1 MKRSWLTHTMVDAYR
16 EKLARAT
23 SVTVGKKLRAILM
36 DNYIFVILIAFWVA
50 ASVASPYF
58 RTVSTFSNILSSAVP
73 IALIGFAQ
81 TFVVLSRGFDL
92 SVGAVASM
100 ATAVASVVMIH
111 NTFLGIA
118 LVLIIAVLIGTING
132 FGVTKFHIDP
142 FIMTLCMMFFLTG
155 VNLLIRPSPGGYIP
169 DGYKKFLLYQVNEF
183 PIVAFLILVLTAVVG
198 YIVLKKRK
206 FGREVFAVG
215 GQPEYARMSGIK
227 TDATLIKVYIVSALA
242 SALGGLYLAAR
253 IGSGNAEAG
262 SSYLFDSFTT
272 VFMGGTLVTGGVG
285 GYSGTL
291 GAALIISSIGRI
303 LQFLGIDIWY
313 HFIVKGVLLASVA
326 GIQLYFVSKRRRSR

>member
-1 MKRSWLTHTMVDAYR
+1 MTHTMVDAYR

-242 SALGGLYLAAR
+242 SALGGLYLASR

>member
-215 GQPEYARMSGIK
+215 GQPEYARMLGIK

>member
-1 MKRSWLTHTMVDAYR
+1 MTHTMVDAYR

-215 GQPEYARMSGIK
+215 GQPEYARMLGIK

>member
-1 MKRSWLTHTMVDAYR
+1 LTRIMVDIPS
-16 EKLARAT
+16 EK
-23 SVTVGKKLRAILM
+23 SISSPTVSLGKKLLSVLTAY
-36 DNYIFVILIAFWVA
+36 YIYVILVVFWIA

-58 RTVSTFSNILSSAVP
+58 RTISTFSNIITSAVP

-100 ATAVASVVMIH
+100 ATAVASVVMIE

-132 FGVTKFHIDP
+132 LGVTKFHIDP

-155 VNLLIRPSPGGYIP
+155 INLLIRPSPGGYIP

-183 PIVAFLILVLTAVVG
+183 PLVAFLILVIVAAVG
-198 YIVLKKRK
+198 YVVLKKRK
-206 FGREVFAVG
+206 FGREIFALG
-215 GQPEYARMSGIK
+215 GQPEYARMSGVK
-227 TDATLIKVYIVSALA
+227 TDATLIRVYVVSALA
-242 SALGGLYLAAR
+242 SALGGLFLAAR

-285 GYSGTL
+285 GYGGTL

-303 LQFLGIDIWY
+303 LQFLGINIWY

-326 GIQLYFVSKRRRSR
+326 GIQLYFVSKARRSR

>member
-1 MKRSWLTHTMVDAYR
+1 MVDAYR

-215 GQPEYARMSGIK
+215 GQPEYARLSGIK

>member
-1 MKRSWLTHTMVDAYR
+1 MTRIMVDIPS
-16 EKLARAT
+16 EK
-23 SVTVGKKLRAILM
+23 SISSPTVSLGKKLLSVLAAY
-36 DNYIFVILIAFWVA
+36 YIYVILVVFWIA

-58 RTVSTFSNILSSAVP
+58 RTISTFSNIITSAVP

-100 ATAVASVVMIH
+100 ATAVASVVMIE

-132 FGVTKFHIDP
+132 LGVTKFHIDP

-155 VNLLIRPSPGGYIP
+155 INLLIRPSPGGYIP

-183 PIVAFLILVLTAVVG
+183 PLVAFLILVIVAAVG
-198 YIVLKKRK
+198 YVVLKKRK
-206 FGREVFAVG
+206 FGREIFALG
-215 GQPEYARMSGIK
+215 GQPEYARMSGVK
-227 TDATLIKVYIVSALA
+227 TDATLIRVYVVSALA
-242 SALGGLYLAAR
+242 SALGGLFLAAR

-285 GYSGTL
+285 GYGGTL

-303 LQFLGIDIWY
+303 LQFLGINIWY

-326 GIQLYFVSKRRRSR
+326 GIQLYFVSKARRSR

>member
-1 MKRSWLTHTMVDAYR
+1 LTRIMVDIPS
-16 EKLARAT
+16 EK
-23 SVTVGKKLRAILM
+23 SISSPTVSLGKKLLSVLTAY
-36 DNYIFVILIAFWVA
+36 YIYVILVVFWIA

-58 RTVSTFSNILSSAVP
+58 RTISTFSNIITSAVP

-100 ATAVASVVMIH
+100 ATAVASVVMIE

-132 FGVTKFHIDP
+132 LGVTKFHIDP

-155 VNLLIRPSPGGYIP
+155 INLLIRPSPGGYIP

-183 PIVAFLILVLTAVVG
+183 PLVAFLILVIVAAVG
-198 YIVLKKRK
+198 YVVLKKRK
-206 FGREVFAVG
+206 FGREIFALG
-215 GQPEYARMSGIK
+215 GQPEYARMSGVK
-227 TDATLIKVYIVSALA
+227 TDATLIRVYVVSALA
-242 SALGGLYLAAR
+242 SALGGLFLAAR

-285 GYSGTL
+285 GYGGTL

-303 LQFLGIDIWY
+303 LQFLGINIWY
-313 HFIVKGVLLASVA
+313 HFIVKGILLASVA
-326 GIQLYFVSKRRRSR
+326 GIQLYFVSKARRSR

>member
-1 MKRSWLTHTMVDAYR
+1 MADIYTER
-16 EKLARAT
+16 
-23 SVTVGKKLRAILM
+23 TVMRRIPTLGKKLQAQLA
-36 DNYIFVILIAFWVA
+36 NYYIFAILIAFWII

-58 RTVSTFSNILSSAVP
+58 RTMSTFSNIITSAVP

-92 SVGAVASM
+92 SVGAIASM
-100 ATAVASVVMIH
+100 ATAVASVTMIE
-111 NTFLGIA
+111 NVVLSIV
-118 LVLIIAVLIGTING
+118 LVLIIAVVIGLING
-132 FGVTKFHIDP
+132 FGITKLRIDP

-169 DGYKKFLLYQVNEF
+169 DGYKNFLLYQVGDF
-183 PIVAFLILVLTAVVG
+183 PLVAFLILVVIAAVG

-206 FGREVFAVG
+206 FGREIYALG
-215 GQPEYARMSGIK
+215 GEPEYAHMSGIN
-227 TDATLIKVYIVSALA
+227 TDLTRIKVYVVSAVA

-262 SSYLFDSFTT
+262 ASYLFDSFTT

-285 GYSGTL
+285 SYSGTL

-303 LQFLGIDIWY
+303 LQFLGINIWY

-326 GIQLYFVSKRRRSR
+326 GIQLYFVGKARRSV